1 MELIRQADG
10 HIDARELYRRASS
23 KGEFISPA
31 TIYRSLNLFKQLGLV
46 DERRLG
52 KMRCYYEIKRS
63 SEHQHLVCQCCGKI
77 IEIESPLIRK
87 LVAKVQNE
95 HGFKVTKAELY
106 LEGFCR
112 NCKEGKSYQKLGE
125 IKE

>member
-1 MELIRQADG
+1 MELIYQADG

-46 DERRLG
+46 DEIRLG
-52 KMRCYYEIKRS
+52 KMRCYYQIKRS

-106 LEGFCR
+106 LEGYCEQ
-112 NCKEGKSYQKLGE
+112 CEEKSAYKGNW
-125 IKE
+125 KT